1 MSVAG
6 WKKKKQ
12 TVWILLGAGPFMVC
26 ALLLLFLQVHLKRE
40 LKFYKQKAEQKTYS
54 TAYCLKYEK
63 KAGEII
69 QESDLEPVT
78 LSTEADG
85 KLPSFRLRDLTGKA
99 AKVDMKK
106 GSIVSGVLLTKEENA
121 GADRR
126 VCTYSE
132 IEYSTDIQKGSYADI
147 RISFP
152 NGEDYIVARH
162 KELLAVSEEGREL
175 TFCLGE
181 AELLR
186 LSSAFVDSRQYED
199 TRIYAVAYRDNLQQ
213 ASLITYPVNL
223 QVYELTGWDPN
234 VLEND
239 GVDSIE
245 NVRKNEMQLREQLEK
260 NLEDYRREE
269 STQWEA
275 EEKEKENRKQKDQVQ
290 ADMEES
296 ESERNEFFP

>member
-12 TVWILLGAGPFMVC
+12 TVWILLGACPFMIC
-26 ALLLLFLQVHLKRE
+26 ALFLLFLQVHLKRE
-40 LKFYKQKAEQKTYS
+40 LRFYKQKAEQKTYS
-54 TAYCLKYEK
+54 TAYCLKSEK

-69 QESDLEPVT
+69 EESDLEPVT
-78 LSTEADG
+78 LSAEAD
-85 KLPSFRLRDLTGKA
+85 KNLPSFRLKDLTGKV
-99 AKVDMKK
+99 AKVDMKR
-106 GSIVSGVLLTKEENA
+106 GSIISGVLLTKKENA

-132 IEYSTDIQKGSYADI
+132 IKYSADIQKGSYADI

-162 KELLAVSEEGREL
+162 KELLAVSEEGCEL

-186 LSSAFVDSRQYED
+186 LSSAFVDFRQYEN
-199 TRIYAVAYRDNLQQ
+199 TKIYAVAYRDNLQE

-223 QVYELTGWDPN
+223 QVYELAGWDPN

-245 NVRKNEMQLREQLEK
+245 NVRKNERQLREQLEK
-260 NLEDYRREE
+260 NLENYRLEGNAR
-269 STQWEA
+269 WKA
-275 EEKEKENRKQKDQVQ
+275 EEERNESRTQENQLH
-290 ADMEES
+290 ADMEQS
-296 ESERNEFFP
+296 ESGRNEFFP

>member
-6 WKKKKQ
+6 WKKRKQ
-12 TVWILLGAGPFMVC
+12 TVWILLGAGPFLVC
-26 ALLLLFLQVHLKRE
+26 VLLLLFLQVHLRRE
-40 LKFYKQKAEQKTYS
+40 LKVYKQKVEQKTYS

-63 KAGEII
+63 KAGEPIK
-69 QESDLEPVT
+69 ESDLEQIT
-78 LSTEADG
+78 LSAEADQ
-85 KLPSFRLRDLTGKA
+85 KLPSFRLKDLTGKV

-106 GSIVSGVLLTKEENA
+106 GSIVSEILLANEENA
-121 GADRR
+121 GEDRR

-132 IEYSTDIQKGSYADI
+132 IEYSADIQKGSYADI

-152 NGEDYIVARH
+152 DGEDYIVARH
-162 KELLAVSEEGREL
+162 KELLAVSEEEREL

-213 ASLITYPVNL
+213 TSLITYPVNP
-223 QVYELTGWDPN
+223 QVYVLTDWDPN

-245 NVRKNEMQLREQLEK
+245 SVSRSEAELRQQLEK
-260 NLEDYRREE
+260 NLEPYRTEKNAE
-269 STQWEA
+269 FTA
-275 EEKEKENRKQKDQVQ
+275 EEKKTDSEVQENWVQ
-290 ADMEES
+290 ADDEQS
-296 ESERNEFFP
+296 ESGMDEFFP